1 MSKDQ
6 RSRVLLVKLG
16 DLGDTVLLT
25 AAVDAATR
33 HLPGYNLHLL
43 IGEAGAPI
51 FARDPRIR
59 RVWSIDRRRIEGRRA
74 FSPRSIYLW
83 GRLLWHLRR
92 ERYSA
97 IVLAH
102 HLTTVLGTL
111 KLASIALGSGA
122 PIRVGLDNGRG
133 TFLSHAERDGGF
145 GRRCEGAY
153 WVRLIGILAWPRHCG
168 TSGDQIRGHL
178 SIHKAARVEN
188 QAVELLRA
196 AERPIVAIHHGL
208 GGWIPSRA
216 WRPKGYAKV
225 METIQERFGGTIL
238 LIGGPEERHAALEIA
253 SLTSTPVRI
262 LAGETDVPELIT
274 VLNQCDLYVGPDS
287 GPMHLA
293 EALGTPVVSLWGPTN
308 ERAWG
313 PCPEIG
319 SSPAIT
325 LRAADRPR
333 PTLYVGHAMGDV
345 RCASDLGSLDPAQV
359 ADAATELLERTGSV
373 RKG

>member
-1 MSKDQ
+1 MW
-6 RSRVLLVKLG
+6 R
-16 DLGDTVLLT
+16 
-25 AAVDAATR
+25 
-33 HLPGYNLHLL
+33 
-43 IGEAGAPI
+43 
-51 FARDPRIR
+51 
-59 RVWSIDRRRIEGRRA
+59 
-74 FSPRSIYLW
+74 
-83 GRLLWHLRR
+83 LRR

-133 TFLSHAERDGGF
+133 TFLTHAERDGGF
-145 GRRCEGAY
+145 GRICEGAY
-153 WVRLIGILAWPRHCG
+153 WARLIRVLALAHHCVA
-168 TSGDQIRGHL
+168 SNDQIHGHL
-178 SIHKAARVEN
+178 SIYKEAIAEN
-188 QAVELLRA
+188 QTAELLRG
-196 AERPIVAIHHGL
+196 AERPIVAVHHGL

-216 WRPKGYAKV
+216 WRPGGYAEV
-225 METIQERFGGTIL
+225 IEIVQERFDGTIL
-238 LIGGPEERHAALEIA
+238 LISGPEERHAALEIA
-253 SLTSTPVRI
+253 SLTATPVRI
-262 LAGETDVPELIT
+262 LAGETDVPVLIA

-325 LRAADRPR
+325 VRAADRPR

-345 RCASDLGSLDPAQV
+345 HRASDLGSLDPVRV

>member
-1 MSKDQ
+1 MSEDQ

-25 AAVDAATR
+25 AAVDAAVR
-33 HLPGYNLHLL
+33 YLPGFDLHLL

-59 RVWSIDRRRIEGRRA
+59 RVWSFDRRRIEGRRA

-83 GRLLWHLRR
+83 GRLLWYLRR

-111 KLASIALGSGA
+111 KLASIALASGA
-122 PIRVGLDNGRG
+122 SIRVGLDNGRG
-133 TFLSHAERDGGF
+133 RFLTHAERDGGF

-153 WVRLIGILAWPRHCG
+153 WVRLIGSLAWARKCD
-168 TSGDQIRGHL
+168 TSCDQIDGRL
-178 SIHKAARVEN
+178 SIHIEAGAETHAAK
-188 QAVELLRA
+188 LLRG
-196 AERPIVAIHHGL
+196 AERPLVAVHHGL

-216 WRPKGYAKV
+216 WRPEGYARV
-225 METIQERFGGTIL
+225 IETVQERFGGTIL
-238 LIGGPEERHAALEIA
+238 LIGGPEERHAASEIA
-253 SLTSTPVRI
+253 SLTSTPVRV
-262 LAGETDVPELIT
+262 LAGETDVSALMA
-274 VLNQCDLYVGPDS
+274 VLSRCDLYVGPDS

-325 LRAADRPR
+325 VRAADRPR

-345 RCASDLGSLDPAQV
+345 RRAADLGSLDAARV